1 MARIHIAYR
10 SHDRTLAVELKK
22 ELEKKRHVVT
32 IDVDFLVAG
41 HYWRRRIDEAFRAAD
56 FLVVLLSKNAVDPQ
70 TGVINSHWIAADIGA
85 ARYSEKVVLPVL
97 LDDIPFPELI
107 DDIYC
112 FRPDNNSL
120 RDAASSLH
128 DAISVHEEIAALH
141 LPRGYEHLTQS
152 VRQCRREHPYESS
165 VFVMMKFPDGLPKD
179 QARLV
184 DRIYEVI
191 AKALGAYSL
200 VARRADKK
208 QYEPDLWNNL
218 CVYMLGCQF
227 GLAVLEDRGA
237 NEMNPNV
244 ALEYGFMKALNKE
257 VGLLREQSFKH
268 DRADL
273 IGKLVK
279 PFTIQEGLV
288 LDESDES
295 SLERAIQ
302 DWMIDLGVAQKQR
315 ISRGFE
321 R

>member
-1 MARIHIAYR
+1 MARVHIAYR
-10 SHDRTLAVELKK
+10 SHDRTLALELKT

-70 TGVINSHWIAADIGA
+70 SGVINSHWIAADIGA

-97 LDDIPFPELI
+97 LDGIPFPELI
-107 DDIYC
+107 DDIFC
-112 FRPDNNSL
+112 IRPDNNSL

-141 LPRGYEHLTQS
+141 LPRGYEHLAQS
-152 VRQCRREHPYESS
+152 VRKCRQEHSYESS
-165 VFVMMKFPDGLPKD
+165 VFVMMKFPEGLPQD
-179 QARLV
+179 QARLLE
-184 DRIYEVI
+184 RIYEVI
-191 AKALGAYSL
+191 ASALGAYGL

-273 IGKLVK
+273 LGKLVK

-288 LDESDES
+288 LDEG
-295 SLERAIQ
+295 SLKRAIQ
-302 DWMIDLGVAQKQR
+302 DWMIDCGVAPKQR
-315 ISRGFE
+315 I
-321 R
+321 

>member
-1 MARIHIAYR
+1 M
-10 SHDRTLAVELKK
+10 LALELKR
-22 ELEKKRHVVT
+22 ELEKKSHLVT

-41 HYWRRRIDEAFRAAD
+41 HLWRRRIDEAFAAAD
-56 FLVVLLSKNAVDPQ
+56 FLVVLLSARAVDPQ

-97 LDDIPFPELI
+97 LDGIQFPELI

-112 FRPDNNSL
+112 IRPKDNNL
-120 RDAASSLH
+120 RDAAGDLDH
-128 DAISVHEEIAALH
+128 AISVHEEIATLH

-152 VRQCRREHPYESS
+152 VRKCREENSYESS
-165 VFVMMKFPDGLPKD
+165 VFVMMKFPDGLAQD
-179 QARLV
+179 HATLL
-184 DRIYEVI
+184 DRIFEVI
-191 AKALGAYSL
+191 ASALRAYGL

-227 GLAVLEDRGA
+227 GLAVLEDCGA

-257 VGLLREQSFKH
+257 VGLLREEKFKH

-279 PFTIQEGLV
+279 PFRIQAGLS
-288 LDESDES
+288 LDED
-295 SLERAIQ
+295 SLKRAIQ
-302 DWMIDLGVAQKQR
+302 DWMIDCGVPPRQR
-315 ISRGFE
+315 I
-321 R
+321 